1 MIAPNKFHSKEKSMI
16 RDVDSGNNREEN
28 NDGNTNL
35 SHGTGILFHRVYR
48 VSGLFGFVRE
58 GSTETSKLSHQEGY
72 EKAYTNWLNA
82 GSTSFFSSLAL
93 HIAVIVLLGFT
104 PLFQA
109 SDEDNLVIVSS
120 RQNEIEEE
128 FRIIDELEASDV
140 IHDEIGANSF
150 YEERLADS
158 SSPVFSD
165 EPEIPNPVDVLPD
178 PAGDMIVSS
187 LFNQPKAPLDNVAL
201 QKGRV
206 GEGVQGTDGAVDR
219 LTFEILS
226 AIEDRPTLVV
236 WMFDQSGSLIRQRQQ
251 IRERFDRIY
260 EELGIVISK
269 RDREITDDERKER
282 PLLTSVIGFGNE
294 VKLFLEEP
302 TDDLDEIKN
311 AVDSLPIDTTG
322 FEKPFTAVELAVER
336 FKVLRRSNRDGGP
349 QRNVILVL
357 VTDER
362 GDDIDKLDSAIK
374 SCRRYGL
381 PVYIIG
387 TPAPLGREHILVKY
401 VDPDPTYDQSPQ
413 WAEVDAGPESLMPE
427 MVRFGFSGNFQEEPV
442 IDSGFGPYGLT
453 RLAFETGGIFF
464 TVHPNRKVNR
474 EVGSGEIEPFASD
487 IRRFFDPNVMSR
499 YRPDY
504 LSLQEYE
511 KKLKSSPLRSSLVS
525 AALLSAPTLDRPTTR
540 FIKRSDAQL
549 AGELTKAQ
557 QDAAKLEPALTRLAD
572 ILESGLKVREGEITP
587 RWRAGFDLAMGRVLA
602 QKVRTE
608 TYNAMLAKAKR
619 GMPFVDF
626 KNNTWVLSPADE
638 ISVGSK
644 WEREADLAKSL
655 LQDVI
660 NQHPETPWSYLAS
673 QELKVPLGWAWKE
686 EYTNLEPPGVP
697 SPPGNNNNTPAPS
710 VDEQKKMLA
719 KPPSRPIPKL

>member
-1 MIAPNKFHSKEKSMI
+1 
-16 RDVDSGNNREEN
+16 
-28 NDGNTNL
+28 
-35 SHGTGILFHRVYR
+35 
-48 VSGLFGFVRE
+48 
-58 GSTETSKLSHQEGY
+58 
-72 EKAYTNWLNA
+72 
-82 GSTSFFSSLAL
+82 
-93 HIAVIVLLGFT
+93 
-104 PLFQA
+104 
-109 SDEDNLVIVSS
+109 
-120 RQNEIEEE
+120 
-128 FRIIDELEASDV
+128 
-140 IHDEIGANSF
+140 
-150 YEERLADS
+150 
-158 SSPVFSD
+158 
-165 EPEIPNPVDVLPD
+165 
-178 PAGDMIVSS
+178 
-187 LFNQPKAPLDNVAL
+187 
-201 QKGRV
+201 
-206 GEGVQGTDGAVDR
+206 
-219 LTFEILS
+219 
-226 AIEDRPTLVV
+226 
-236 WMFDQSGSLIRQRQQ
+236 
-251 IRERFDRIY
+251 
-260 EELGIVISK
+260 
-269 RDREITDDERKER
+269 
-282 PLLTSVIGFGNE
+282 
-294 VKLFLEEP
+294 
-302 TDDLDEIKN
+302 
-311 AVDSLPIDTTG
+311 
-322 FEKPFTAVELAVER
+322 
-336 FKVLRRSNRDGGP
+336 
-349 QRNVILVL
+349 
-357 VTDER
+357 
-362 GDDIDKLDSAIK
+362 
-374 SCRRYGL
+374 
-381 PVYIIG
+381 
-387 TPAPLGREHILVKY
+387 
-401 VDPDPTYDQSPQ
+401 
-413 WAEVDAGPESLMPE
+413 MPE

-557 QDAAKLEPALTRLAD
+557 QDAAKLEPALTRLAA